1 MNGEV
6 GIDEL
11 DFGYSRMGTQ
21 KYIEALNT
29 QAITETCRLL
39 REINGIKS
47 TIESGWQGQSEE
59 NFVKNF
65 EKAIGET
72 EESIKGLRDVLASE
86 FSAIEDAVANQ
97 DNEMV
102 PLD

>member
-1 MNGEV
+1 MNGEI

-21 KYIEALNT
+21 KYMDDLNT

-39 REINGIKS
+39 RDINGIK
-47 TIESGWQGQSEE
+47 TAIQAGWQGQSEE

-72 EESIKGLRDVLASE
+72 EESIKGLREILDGEFAS
-86 FSAIEDAVANQ
+86 IEDAVANQ